1 MASSSAKDNS
11 GFDIRKFD
19 GSNFGL
25 WKEQIQ
31 DILVQKKQRAPI
43 AFATRQAA
51 LTEHFQVTQ
60 FEWEE
65 LDAMARSTIRLHLAE
80 SVYFT
85 VLDCPTV
92 HATWLKLCNTYEQNT
107 PSNKVF
113 LMQKLFNLRIKENGS
128 VAHHINDFESTF
140 AQMRAQRM
148 NLDDELKAIFLLC
161 SLPASW
167 DTFCTAAVSNSAP
180 NGNLVYGNITGAL
193 LSEESRR
200 KTMGSSHHGE
210 AHYVQKEG
218 KQRQGRSKQHNES
231 NKDGKKDASPGLSK
245 SHGKK
250 DIQCHFCDKFGHLK
264 KDCYAWK
271 REKGKS
277 KSRAIVVRQRIIHKF

>member
-1 MASSSAKDNS
+1 MASSMKDRDVY
-11 GFDIRKFD
+11 DIKKFD
-19 GSNFGL
+19 GSNFAL

-31 DILVQKKQRAPI
+31 DILVQKKQKAPI
-43 AFATRQAA
+43 LFANRAAA

-60 FEWEE
+60 YDRDE

-85 VLDCPTV
+85 VLDCNTA
-92 HATWLKLCNTYEQNT
+92 HATWQKLCNTYEQNT

-113 LMQKLFNLRIKENGS
+113 LMRKLFNLRMKENGS

-140 AQMRAQRM
+140 AQMRTQQM

-161 SLPASW
+161 SLPTSW
-167 DTFCTAAVSNSAP
+167 DTFCTAVNNSAP
-180 NGNLVYGNITGAL
+180 NGRLVYNSITGSL

-210 AHYVQKEG
+210 AHYV
-218 KQRQGRSKQHNES
+218 
-231 NKDGKKDASPGLSK
+231 
-245 SHGKK
+245 
-250 DIQCHFCDKFGHLK
+250 
-264 KDCYAWK
+264 
-271 REKGKS
+271 
-277 KSRAIVVRQRIIHKF
+277 

>member
-1 MASSSAKDNS
+1 MASSSAKDSS

-80 SVYFT
+80 SVYFI

-113 LMQKLFNLRIKENGS
+113 LMRKLFNLRMKENGS

-148 NLDDELKAIFLLC
+148 NLDDELKAIFFLC

-167 DTFCTAAVSNSAP
+167 DTFCTAVSNSAP

-218 KQRQGRSKQHNES
+218 K
-231 NKDGKKDASPGLSK
+231 
-245 SHGKK
+245 
-250 DIQCHFCDKFGHLK
+250 
-264 KDCYAWK
+264 
-271 REKGKS
+271 
-277 KSRAIVVRQRIIHKF
+277 